1 MSQLF
6 SYEGQYFRVE
16 IAEIT
21 NAAEPDKTT
30 FVSWCSD
37 GFADVQDAPHQSL
50 ARFIGGP
57 PQPSYE
63 DARRYAFDWIK
74 GNVDAKTKRSDK
86 VRDLTQVVYTV
97 WIFKRDGSSG
107 YEFEEF
113 ADARAFASAAEKSAE
128 STKVVITNNESPQ
141 FLTVWEAKPKA
152 SG

>member
-86 VRDLTQVVYTV
+86 VARPDAGRLHRVDLQMRRVIGIRIRRICRRTSVCLGGREKCRKHEGRDH
-97 WIFKRDGSSG
+97 
-107 YEFEEF
+107 E
-113 ADARAFASAAEKSAE
+113 
-128 STKVVITNNESPQ
+128 
-141 FLTVWEAKPKA
+141 
-152 SG
+152 